1 MKFPSNYKAVVLL
14 LLLLASLILVGYLLY
29 ASGLVKLFLSREH
42 LLDFINRHRPYAVF
56 IFIGLQAAQVVIAPV
71 PGELTGFVGG
81 LFFGPAWG
89 VAYSTAGLT
98 LGSWLAFMLARLLGR
113 PLVER
118 VVQAET
124 IARYDYVMQHK
135 GRLLAFIMFLIPGFP
150 KDYLCYMLG
159 VGHMRL
165 RDFLVI
171 VTTGRLLG
179 TSLLT
184 LAGSYFES
192 ERYGPLFVVIGL
204 SLLLALVVIV
214 YRGRIERW
222 LHRLHTRK

>member
-1 MKFPSNYKAVVLL
+1 MRFPSNNKAVFLL
-14 LLLLASLILVGYLLY
+14 LLLLGGLVLFGYLLY
-29 ASGLVKLFLSREH
+29 ASGFINLFLSKEA
-42 LLDFINRHRPYAVF
+42 LLDFINQHRPYAAL
-56 IFIGLQAAQVVIAPV
+56 IFIGLQVAQVVVAPV
-71 PGELTGFVGG
+71 PGELTGFAGG
-81 LFFGPAWG
+81 LIFGPAWG
-89 VAYSTAGLT
+89 VVFSTIGLT
-98 LGSWLAFMLARLLGR
+98 LGSWLAFSLARVLGR

-118 VVQAET
+118 VVKAET

-171 VTTGRLLG
+171 VTIGRLLG

-192 ERYGPLFVVIGL
+192 QRYGPLFVIIGL
-204 SLLLALVVIV
+204 SLLLLLIVIV
-214 YRGRIERW
+214 FRQRIERW
-222 LHRLHTRK
+222 LHQLHTKK

>member
-89 VAYSTAGLT
+89 VVYSTVGLT

>member
-1 MKFPSNYKAVVLL
+1 MRFPSNNKALWLL
-14 LLLLASLILVGYLLY
+14 LLLLGGLALVGYLLY
-29 ASGLVKLFLSREH
+29 ATGLVKLFLSKEH
-42 LLDFINRHRPYAVF
+42 LLDFINRHRPYAAL
-56 IFIGLQAAQVVIAPV
+56 IFIGLQTAQVVIAPV
-71 PGELTGFVGG
+71 PGELTGFAGG
-81 LFFGPAWG
+81 LIFGPVWG
-89 VAYSTAGLT
+89 VVYSTIGLT
-98 LGSWLAFMLARLLGR
+98 LGSWLAFSLARLLGR

-118 VVQAET
+118 VVKAET

-171 VTTGRLLG
+171 VTVGRMLG

-192 ERYGPLFVVIGL
+192 QRYGPLFVIIGL
-204 SLLLALVVIV
+204 SLFLLLVVTV
-214 YRGRIERW
+214 YRERIERW

>member
-1 MKFPSNYKAVVLL
+1 MRFPSNNKAVLL
-14 LLLLASLILVGYLLY
+14 LLLLLGSLAVASYLLY
-29 ASGLVKLFLSREH
+29 ASGFVNLFLSKEH
-42 LLDFINRHRPYAVF
+42 LLDFISRHRPYAALV
-56 IFIGLQAAQVVIAPV
+56 FIGLQAAQVVIAPV
-71 PGELTGFVGG
+71 PGELTGFAGG
-81 LFFGPAWG
+81 LIFGPAWG
-89 VAYSTAGLT
+89 VAFSTIGLT
-98 LGSWLAFMLARLLGR
+98 LGSWLAFSLARLLGR

-118 VVQAET
+118 VVKAET

-165 RDFLVI
+165 RDFLLI
-171 VTTGRLLG
+171 VTVGRMLG

-192 ERYGPLFVVIGL
+192 QRYGPLFVIIGL
-204 SLLLALVVIV
+204 SLLLLLIVTV
-214 YRGRIERW
+214 YRDRIERW

>member
-1 MKFPSNYKAVVLL
+1 MKFPSNNKALWLL
-14 LLLLASLILVGYLLY
+14 LLLLGGLVLVGYLLY
-29 ASGLVKLFLSREH
+29 ATGLVKLFLSKEH
-42 LLDFINRHRPYAVF
+42 LLDFINRHRPYAAL
-56 IFIGLQAAQVVIAPV
+56 IFICLQTAQVVLAPV
-71 PGELTGFVGG
+71 PGELTGFAGG
-81 LFFGPAWG
+81 LIFGPAWG
-89 VAYSTAGLT
+89 VIYSTIGLT
-98 LGSWLAFMLARLLGR
+98 LGSWLAFSLARLLGR

-118 VVQAET
+118 VVKAET

-171 VTTGRLLG
+171 VTVGRMLG

-192 ERYGPLFVVIGL
+192 QRYGPLFVIIGL
-204 SLLLALVVIV
+204 SLLLLLIVIV
-214 YRGRIERW
+214 YRDRIERW

>member
-1 MKFPSNYKAVVLL
+1 MRFPSNNKALWLL
-14 LLLLASLILVGYLLY
+14 LLLLGGLVLVGYLLY
-29 ASGLVKLFLSREH
+29 ATGLVKLFLSKEH
-42 LLDFINRHRPYAVF
+42 LLDFINRHRPYAVL
-56 IFIGLQAAQVVIAPV
+56 IFIGLQTAQVVIAPV
-71 PGELTGFVGG
+71 PGELTGFAGG
-81 LFFGPAWG
+81 LIFGPAWG
-89 VAYSTAGLT
+89 VVYSTIGLT
-98 LGSWLAFMLARLLGR
+98 LGSWLAFSLARLLGR

-118 VVQAET
+118 VVKAET
-124 IARYDYVMQHK
+124 IERYDYVMQHK
-135 GRLLAFIMFLIPGFP
+135 GRLLVFIMFLIPGFP

-171 VTTGRLLG
+171 VMVGRMLG

-192 ERYGPLFVVIGL
+192 QRYGPLFVIIGL
-204 SLLLALVVIV
+204 SLLLLLIVIV
-214 YRGRIERW
+214 YRDRIERW

>member
-1 MKFPSNYKAVVLL
+1 MRFPSNNKALWLL
-14 LLLLASLILVGYLLY
+14 LLLLVGLALVGYLLY
-29 ASGLVKLFLSREH
+29 ATGLVKLFLNKEY
-42 LLDFINRHRPYAVF
+42 LLDFINRHRPYAALV
-56 IFIGLQAAQVVIAPV
+56 FIGLQTAQVVIAPV
-71 PGELTGFVGG
+71 PGELTGFAGG
-81 LFFGPAWG
+81 LIFGTAWG
-89 VAYSTAGLT
+89 VVYSTIGLT
-98 LGSWLAFMLARLLGR
+98 LGSWLAFSLARLLGR

-118 VVQAET
+118 VVKAET

-165 RDFLVI
+165 RDFLLI
-171 VTTGRLLG
+171 VTVGRMLG

-192 ERYGPLFVVIGL
+192 QRYGPLFVIIGL
-204 SLLLALVVIV
+204 SLLLLLVVTV
-214 YRGRIERW
+214 YRDRIERW

>member
-1 MKFPSNYKAVVLL
+1 MRFPSNNKALWLL
-14 LLLLASLILVGYLLY
+14 LLLLGGLALVGYLLY
-29 ASGLVKLFLSREH
+29 ATGLVKLFLSKEH
-42 LLDFINRHRPYAVF
+42 LLDFINRHRPYAAL
-56 IFIGLQAAQVVIAPV
+56 IFIGLQTAQVVIAPV
-71 PGELTGFVGG
+71 PGELTGFAGG
-81 LFFGPAWG
+81 LIFGPAWG
-89 VAYSTAGLT
+89 VVYSTIGLT
-98 LGSWLAFMLARLLGR
+98 LGSWLAFSLARLLGR

-118 VVQAET
+118 VVKAET

-171 VTTGRLLG
+171 VTVGRMLG

-192 ERYGPLFVVIGL
+192 QRYGPLFVIIGL
-204 SLLLALVVIV
+204 SLLLLLVVIV
-214 YRGRIERW
+214 YRERIERW

>member
-1 MKFPSNYKAVVLL
+1 MKFPSNNKALL
-14 LLLLASLILVGYLLY
+14 LLLLLVAGLLLVGYLLY
-29 ASGLVKLFLSREH
+29 ASGLVNLFLNKEH
-42 LLDFINRHRPYAVF
+42 LLNFINRHEPYAAL

-81 LFFGPAWG
+81 LIFGTAWG
-89 VAYSTAGLT
+89 VVYSTIGLT
-98 LGSWLAFMLARLLGR
+98 LGSLLAFMLARLLGR

-171 VTTGRLLG
+171 VTIGRLLG

-192 ERYGPLFVVIGL
+192 QRYGPLFAIIGL
-204 SLLLALVVIV
+204 SLLLALIAIV
-214 YRGRIERW
+214 FRERIERW
-222 LHRLHTRK
+222 LHRLHTKK

>member
-1 MKFPSNYKAVVLL
+1 MIFPSNNKALL
-14 LLLLASLILVGYLLY
+14 LLLLLLGSLVLIGYLLY
-29 ASGLVKLFLSREH
+29 ASGFVNLFLSKEH
-42 LLDFINRHRPYAVF
+42 LLDFINRHHPYAAM

-71 PGELTGFVGG
+71 PGELSGFAGG
-81 LFFGPAWG
+81 LIFGPVWG
-89 VAYSTAGLT
+89 VVFSTIGLT
-98 LGSWLAFMLARLLGR
+98 LGSWLAFTLARILGR

-118 VVQAET
+118 VVKAET

-159 VGHMRL
+159 VGHMRM

-171 VTTGRLLG
+171 VTIGRMLG

-192 ERYGPLFVVIGL
+192 QRYGPLFVIIGL
-204 SLLLALVVIV
+204 SLLLLLAVIV
-214 YRGRIERW
+214 FRDRIERW
-222 LHRLHTRK
+222 LHRLHTKK